1 MFWIFVVSF
10 HFGFE
15 HRDAVKTDFNSADK
29 VDELD
34 DVRKTKESD
43 FTFAE
48 MECFAPNEYLPCL
61 IQDFYLEPSFQQ
73 SEYQG
78 LFDTHQSVFGRKLV
92 KSVCYH
98 KLLFYSVD
106 MSLQCLDDTGRLV
119 ELVSETLFHFGV
131 LLLQT
136 SVLPHYTIER
146 DEEDDVCNEEADDD
160 EDE

>member
-10 HFGFE
+10 QLGFE

-48 MECFAPNEYLPCL
+48 MKCFVSYLYFSCL
-61 IQDFYLEPSFQQ
+61 IQEFYLETCFQQ

-98 KLLFYSVD
+98 NLLFYSVD
-106 MSLQCLDDTGRLV
+106 VTLERLYDTGRLV
-119 ELVSETLFHFGV
+119 ELVCEALFQFIIF
-131 LLLQT
+131 LLQS
-136 SVLPHYTIER
+136 SVLPHYAVER

-160 EDE
+160 EN

>member
-10 HFGFE
+10 QLGFE

-48 MECFAPNEYLPCL
+48 KKCFVSVLYFPCL
-61 IQDFYLEPSFQQ
+61 IQGFHIEPSFQQ
-73 SEYQG
+73 SVYQG
-78 LFDTHQSVFGRKLV
+78 SFDTRQSVFGRKLV
-92 KSVCYH
+92 ESVCYH

-106 MSLQCLDDTGRLV
+106 VSLQCLDDSGRLV
-119 ELVSETLFHFGV
+119 ELISKTLFQFIV
-131 LLLQT
+131 FLLQ
-136 SVLPHYTIER
+136 SYVLPHYAAER
-146 DEEDDVCNEEADDD
+146 DEEDDVCNEEADD
-160 EDE
+160 EEN

>member
-10 HFGFE
+10 QLGFE

-48 MECFAPNEYLPCL
+48 MKCFVSYLYFSCL
-61 IQDFYLEPSFQQ
+61 IQEFYFETCFQQ

-92 KSVCYH
+92 ESVCYH
-98 KLLFYSVD
+98 ENLFYSVD
-106 MSLQCLDDTGRLV
+106 VTLERLYDTGRLV
-119 ELVSETLFHFGV
+119 ELVCEALFQFIIF
-131 LLLQT
+131 LLQS
-136 SVLPHYTIER
+136 SVLPHYAVER

-160 EDE
+160 EN

>member
-10 HFGFE
+10 QLGFE
-15 HRDAVKTDFNSADK
+15 HRDAVKTDFNSADN

-48 MECFAPNEYLPCL
+48 MECFAINEYLPCL
-61 IQDFYLEPSFQQ
+61 IQDFHLEPCFQQ
-73 SEYQG
+73 SIYQG

-92 KSVCYH
+92 ESVSYH
-98 KLLFYSVD
+98 KILFYSVD
-106 MSLQCLDDTGRLV
+106 VSLQCLDDTGRLV
-119 ELVSETLFHFGV
+119 ELVSEALFQFIV
-131 LLLQT
+131 FLFQT
-136 SVLPHYTIER
+136 SVLPHYAIER

-160 EDE
+160 EN

>member
-10 HFGFE
+10 QLGFE

-48 MECFAPNEYLPCL
+48 MECFAINEYLPCL
-61 IQDFYLEPSFQQ
+61 IQDFHLESSFQQ
-73 SEYQG
+73 SVYQG
-78 LFDTHQSVFGRKLV
+78 SFDTHQSVFGRKLV

-106 MSLQCLDDTGRLV
+106 VSLQCLDDTG
-119 ELVSETLFHFGV
+119 
-131 LLLQT
+131 
-136 SVLPHYTIER
+136 
-146 DEEDDVCNEEADDD
+146 
-160 EDE
+160 